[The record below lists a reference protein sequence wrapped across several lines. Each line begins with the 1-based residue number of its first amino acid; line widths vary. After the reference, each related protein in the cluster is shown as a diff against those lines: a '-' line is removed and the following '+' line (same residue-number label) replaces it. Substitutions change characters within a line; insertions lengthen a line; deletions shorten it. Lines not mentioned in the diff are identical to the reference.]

1 MINSKKYIISF
12 FSLII
17 FLTSCKTN
25 YNVVKV
31 DLRNK
36 PSTKDG
42 FYYNLPKNI
51 IKISLDIEKQDN
63 IKGPY
68 SDFAKQY
75 FGLTNVITQSSSN
88 FSIKNVRVETISE
101 IDSSQIYFVESN
113 DASLK
118 INFNESGMIKDINC
132 VENLHSD
139 NGNNSYKALNNNE
152 MNNYYPSLFKKF
164 ADLNIYEK
172 VDTILRKVKVDTA
185 YIIEKTF
192 KTSLVEK
199 PLDLKAKEI
208 VDYISKIK
216 EARFNLISGEIDVID
231 KKNIEFMY
239 QELQNQEEQ
248 YLKLFTGIT
257 INNTNTYD
265 FFYYPLKDTNYQITK
280 IDICKFS
287 SSKGITSEEG
297 PDIENISLQIDYT
310 KNLSNLFKYNQLK
323 NNKKKSK
330 NGFFYRIPAIAELRL
345 MKNNS
350 VIYNC
355 QKSIAQSGIVLS
367 LPQKNISIKFDEKTG
382 SITLLK
388 IN

>member
-1 MINSKKYIISF
+1 MINSKIYIISF

-36 PSTKDG
+36 PSSKDG

-139 NGNNSYKALNNNE
+139 NGNNSYIALNNNE
-152 MNNYYPSLFKKF
+152 MNNHYPSLFKKF
-164 ADLNIYEK
+164 ADINMYEK
-172 VDTILRKVKVDTA
+172 VDTILRKVKVDTS

-199 PLDLKAKEI
+199 PIDLKAKEI

-216 EARFNLISGEIDVID
+216 EARFNLISGEIDAID

-257 INNTNTYD
+257 INNLYTYD
-265 FFYYPLKDTNYQITK
+265 FFYYPEKDTNYHITK
-280 IDICKFS
+280 ADICKFS
-287 SSKGITSEEG
+287 ASRGITSEDG
-297 PDIENISLQIDYT
+297 PDVENISLQIDFT

-330 NGFFYRIPAIAELRL
+330 NGFFYRIPALAELKL
-345 MKNNS
+345 MKSNS

-382 SITLLK
+382 SIILLK